1 LPEQFLN
8 LDDDQSDSMK
18 DMAGSGPVQHPIDSN
33 PWETIL
39 EFVLPAGSG
48 SEVRAMERIF
58 ETLDDVIFRPDRLIK
73 LKNALEGAVQ
83 KSLEQ
88 ADESSAGFSI
98 HFRVLV
104 SGIVKARH
112 PSIAEDTVEVVPP
125 GCGFFLVQMTDDT
138 PWVTQTPPT
147 GEGVNHSIWLY
158 IYREG
163 GQAR

>member
-1 LPEQFLN
+1 ME
-8 LDDDQSDSMK
+8 DI
-18 DMAGSGPVQHPIDSN
+18 AGSEPLQHPIDSN

-39 EFVLPAGSG
+39 EFVLPAGSD
-48 SEVRAMERIF
+48 SEVRAMEMIF
-58 ETLDDVIFRPDRLIK
+58 ETLDDAIFRPDRLMK
-73 LKNALEGAVQ
+73 LKNALEAVVQ

-104 SGIVKARH
+104 SGIEKAH
-112 PSIAEDTVEVVPP
+112 YPSIAEDTLEVVPP

-138 PWVTQTPPT
+138 PWVTQTSPR
-147 GEGVNHSIWLY
+147 GEGVEHSIWLY